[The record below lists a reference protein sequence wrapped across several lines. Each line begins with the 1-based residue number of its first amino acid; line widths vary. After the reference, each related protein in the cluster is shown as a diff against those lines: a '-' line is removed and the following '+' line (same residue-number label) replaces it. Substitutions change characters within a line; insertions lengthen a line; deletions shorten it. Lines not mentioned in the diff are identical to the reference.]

1 SWKPVNTNTIA
12 KVDEQSNR
20 YQSEKHVSADEAGG
34 GHYTN
39 IPTKNRY
46 SALSVDEANAE
57 IVPKK
62 PDVSTNLS
70 SPEQRS
76 RERKNA
82 KQSDARHNE
91 NPKNNMSERA
101 TRKIAIV
108 GDSMLK
114 HLKGYKVSKE
124 NKVKIFTFPGS
135 TTRDMFDPIK
145 PVIRKKFDQVI
156 IHVGTNNLREY
167 ESSAACAE

>member
-1 SWKPVNTNTIA
+1 MNTNTIA

-20 YQSEKHVSADEAGG
+20 YQSDKHHVSADEAGG

-57 IVPKK
+57 NVPKK
-62 PDVSTNLS
+62 PDASTNLS

-76 RERKNA
+76 SERKNA
-82 KQSDARHNE
+82 KQSYARHNE

-101 TRKIAIV
+101 SRKIAIV

-114 HLKGYKVSKE
+114 HLKGYKMSKE
-124 NKVKIFTFPGS
+124 NKVKISTFPGS
-135 TTRDMFDPIK
+135 TTRDMFDHIK
-145 PVIRKKFDQVI
+145 PVIER
-156 IHVGTNNLREY
+156 NLTK
-167 ESSAACAE
+167 